1 MYPNSIQKL
10 INFMTELPGI
20 GEKSASRM
28 AYSFVNFDKDKLTE
42 FADSLID
49 IRDNIKDCSICGN
62 ITDKDVCDICSD
74 KNRDNN
80 IIIVVENAKDIILF
94 EKIHINN
101 CKYHVLKGLI
111 SPLDGINP
119 EDINI
124 DSLIKRVHLDNCKE
138 VILALKPS
146 IEGET
151 TMQYIKKLLENT
163 NIKVTRIASGVP
175 IGADMEY
182 VDSMTLE
189 MAIDER
195 KDIA

>member
-1 MYPNSIQKL
+1 MYPSSIQKL
-10 INFMTELPGI
+10 IDCMTELPGI

-28 AYSFVNFDKDKLTE
+28 AFSFINFDKEKLTD
-42 FADSLID
+42 FANSIID
-49 IRDNIKDCSICGN
+49 VRDNIKDCPICGN
-62 ITDKDVCDICSD
+62 ITDKEICDICDD
-74 KNRDNN
+74 KNREKN
-80 IIIVVENAKDIILF
+80 IMIVVENAKDIILF
-94 EKIHINN
+94 EKIHVNKN
-101 CKYHVLKGLI
+101 KYHVLKGLI

-124 DSLIKRVHLDNCKE
+124 DSLIKRIKDDHYKE

-151 TMQYIKKLLENT
+151 TMQYIKKLLDLYDV
-163 NIKVTRIASGVP
+163 KVTRIASGIP

-189 MAIDER
+189 MALDER

>member
-1 MYPNSIQKL
+1 MYPSSIQKL
-10 INFMTELPGI
+10 IDCMTELPGI

-28 AYSFVNFDKDKLTE
+28 AFSFINFDKEKLTE
-42 FADSLID
+42 FSNAIID
-49 IRDNIKDCSICGN
+49 VRDNIKDCPICGN
-62 ITDKDVCDICSD
+62 ITDKDICPICND
-74 KNRDNN
+74 NNRENN

-94 EKIHINN
+94 EKINVN
-101 CKYHVLKGLI
+101 KNKYHVLKGLI

-119 EDINI
+119 EDVNI
-124 DSLIKRVHLDNCKE
+124 DSLIKRIKNENYKE
-138 VILALKPS
+138 IILALKPS

-151 TMQYIKKLLENT
+151 TMQYIKRILDSYDVK
-163 NIKVTRIASGVP
+163 ITRIASGIP

-195 KDIA
+195 KDIV